1 MAVGK
6 PDMITGDMVKKGA
19 VVIDVGTTK
28 DGKKIYGD
36 IERESVEG
44 VAGAVTPVPGGVGPM
59 TVAMLLVNVLKA
71 YSLQK

>member
-1 MAVGK
+1 
-6 PDMITGDMVKKGA
+6 MITGDMVKGDA

-36 IERESVEG
+36 VDSTSVEG
-44 VAGAVTPVPGGVGPM
+44 VAGALTPVPGGVGPM